1 MAAKDRPLTAA
12 CRYGYSNIE
21 SQLLKAEAI
30 VDLNTGFET
39 PLSAACEQGHLI

>member
-1 MAAKDRPLTAA
+1 MAAKDTPLTAA

-30 VDLNTGFET
+30 VDLNTAYET
-39 PLSAACEQGHLI
+39 PLSPACEQGHLI